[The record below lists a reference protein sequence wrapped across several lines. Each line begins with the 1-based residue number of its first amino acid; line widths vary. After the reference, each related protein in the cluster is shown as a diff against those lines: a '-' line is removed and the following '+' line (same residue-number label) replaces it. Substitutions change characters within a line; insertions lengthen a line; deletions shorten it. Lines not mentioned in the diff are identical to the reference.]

1 MYTTKGKHTIGH
13 VYRKVLYREYE
24 DASFNAEKPHPPYLG
39 FLGPILKGEEGD
51 TIEIHFKNKAN
62 GTFSMHPHGVF
73 YLKDSEGALY
83 EDQTEGASKRD
94 DQVPLN
100 GSHVYTWKI
109 THGHAPTEDDD
120 NCLTWLYH
128 SHVMPHRDIATGLIG
143 KID

>member
-1 MYTTKGKHTIGH
+1 M
-13 VYRKVLYREYE
+13 YRKVLYREFE
-24 DASFNAEKPHPPYLG
+24 DSTFKTEKPHLPYLG
-39 FLGPILKGEEGD
+39 ILGPILKGEEGD

-83 EDQTEGASKRD
+83 TDRTKDASKRD
-94 DQVPLN
+94 DHVPPG

-109 THGHAPTEDDD
+109 THGHAPAEDDD

-128 SHVMPHRDIATGLIG
+128 SHVMPQRDIPTGLIG
-143 KID
+143 NQHLISSYQHYL